1 MLSVRG
7 ANPTPDHPMS
17 KTHKERIGGRHA
29 AGDSPLIPVRFQHL
43 AALAI
48 LFFSLVVF
56 FSPLIFGG
64 KTYFD
69 VDTEASRAFETFL
82 TDAQKEGIFP
92 LWNPY
97 IFCGMPSYGS
107 LTIGGER
114 LFDITA
120 QILTKTSAVFS
131 YIILNPPEGWV
142 LFFYFVFAAGLY
154 LITYHKVQ
162 RKFAAFIAAFA
173 GTYSMYIII
182 WVMSGHNTKIA
193 VMAFFPFIFYVI
205 ERLRERFSWPLALAL
220 VLLLHFSYMPSHVQM
235 IFYIY
240 LAVGVYLLFFL
251 IKGLLQKKSEA
262 APTSGSALWKGALR
276 AGVVLALA
284 SVLAFAMDADKYL
297 SVLEYSSYSTRGSNP
312 IVDAKQGTG
321 SKTIQGGLDY
331 DYATSWSFAP
341 GEMMTWIVPSWYGFG
356 QMKYKGVFTN
366 NQDATL
372 DFYWG
377 PQPFT
382 HAPQY
387 MGVVVLFLALF
398 GFVKNR
404 KDPFV
409 QYLGIMIVFSML
421 IAFGR
426 ELPIVYDLMYRYFP
440 MFNKFRIP
448 SMILVLV
455 QIFIP
460 ILAAYGIASFLRER
474 QELQGGELQKAKK
487 SILVFIGVAAG
498 ALILLAL
505 TFESL
510 LPRQAIQNIASYLGG
525 YGLPRD
531 RIVEQVYR
539 QIPPQ
544 ATKEIT
550 SLLTSMAVND
560 IVFAVAFLVVAF
572 GAVSYFIQ
580 RRMALTTF
588 VAVLTLVVG
597 ADLWRVA
604 MKPMEPKDR
613 SVHEQAFATPDYVK
627 YLQRDTTNYRVLE
640 FINGQ
645 PPYNNTLAYWRIQ
658 SAYGYQGAKMR
669 WYQDMIDV
677 VDLRNPLL
685 WGLMNVK
692 YIISNTV
699 DSSGAAGL
707 VYNGRDM
714 KIYANQNM
722 FPRAFFVNRYEVA
735 DGLSILNKISAQSFN
750 PRDVLYLMEDPK
762 VSVEPPHAAASA
774 EIVKYGIHD
783 IEMKV
788 TAAGNN
794 LLFLSETYYP
804 VGWRALVDG
813 KETPIYRAN
822 YLFRAVVV
830 PPGIHKLEMK
840 FEPKGFYLGKNLS
853 LGANILVLGGLAFF
867 GFDFWRKKRGTGS
880 PVAQNSE
887 STRQ

>member
-7 ANPTPDHPMS
+7 INPTLDHPMS
-17 KTHKERIGGRHA
+17 KTHKERIGGRHT
-29 AGDSPLIPVRFQHL
+29 AGESPLIPERFQHL

-48 LFFSLVVF
+48 LFLSLVVF

-82 TDAQKEGIFP
+82 ADAQKEGIFP

-114 LFDITA
+114 YFDITA
-120 QILTKTSAVFS
+120 QILTKTAGVFS
-131 YIILNPPEGWV
+131 TIILDPPVGWV
-142 LFFYFVFAAGLY
+142 LFFYLVFASGIY
-154 LITYHKVQ
+154 LIAYHKVQ
-162 RKFAAFIAAFA
+162 RKFPAFVAAFA
-173 GTYSMYIII
+173 ATYSMYIII
-182 WVMSGHNTKIA
+182 FVMSGHNTKIA

-240 LAVGVYLLFFL
+240 LAIGVYLLFFL
-251 IKGLLQKKSEA
+251 VKGLLQKKSEA
-262 APTSGSALWKGALR
+262 APEGGSPLWKGALR

-284 SVLAFAMDADKYL
+284 SALAFAMDADKYL

-312 IVDAKQGTG
+312 IVSTKQGTDT
-321 SKTIQGGLDY
+321 KTVQGGLDY

-356 QMKYKGVFTN
+356 QMKYRGVFTN
-366 NQDATL
+366 NQEAMPN
-372 DFYWG
+372 FYWG
-377 PQPFT
+377 PMPFT

-409 QYLGIMIVFSML
+409 QYLGIMIIFSML

-440 MFNKFRIP
+440 MFNKFRVP
-448 SMILVLV
+448 SMILILV
-455 QIFIP
+455 QIFVP
-460 ILAAYGIASFLRER
+460 VLAAYGVASFVRDRE
-474 QELQGGELQKAKK
+474 ELQGGELQKRKK
-487 SILVFIGVAAG
+487 SLLVFIGTSVG
-498 ALILLAL
+498 ALILLAV

-510 LPRQAIQNIASYLGG
+510 LPRQAIQNTFSYLAR
-525 YGLPRD
+525 YSLPRD
-531 RIVEQVYR
+531 RIIEQVYS

-544 ATKEIT
+544 AAKEIT
-550 SLLTSMAVND
+550 SLLTSMTVND
-560 IVFAVAFLVVAF
+560 IVFAVIFILLAF
-572 GAVSYFIQ
+572 GAVYYFIQ
-580 RRMALTTF
+580 RKIALTVF
-588 VAVLTLVVG
+588 AGVLTLVIA

-604 MKPMEPKDR
+604 MKPYEPQDR

-627 YLQRDTTNYRVLE
+627 YLQRDSTHYRVLE

-645 PPYNNTLAYWRIQ
+645 PPYNNTLAYWRVQ

-699 DSSGAAGL
+699 DSSASVGL

-722 FPRAFFVNRYEVA
+722 LPRAFFVNRYEVA
-735 DGLSILNKISAQSFN
+735 DGLSILNEISSQSFN
-750 PRDVLYLMEDPK
+750 PRDVLFLLEDPK
-762 VSVEPPHAAASA
+762 VSVEPPHPAASA
-774 EIVKYGIHD
+774 QIVKYGIHD

-788 TAAGNN
+788 TTAGNN
-794 LLFLSETYYP
+794 MLFLSETYYP
-804 VGWRALVDG
+804 VGWKAFIDG

-840 FEPKGFYLGKNLS
+840 FEPKGFFIGKNLS

-867 GFDFWRKKRGTGS
+867 GFDFWRKRRGPGS
-880 PVAQNSE
+880 PTAQSTE